1 MNHINVGMLA
11 AISCFG
17 WIGMFVAKKKIN
29 LFTGNCLGLV
39 YHLALL
45 PVVASLPAPDWIK
58 AAGFFW
64 VLCDAL
70 IDVASINKMSEE
82 NVWALRMGVHIPA
95 SIWIFGTAS
104 SMSFPG
110 LAIGYA
116 LSLLLATHAIIG
128 PYIPKSK
135 MVLFVFVLPLMS
147 AWLLIISL
155 KHF

>member
-1 MNHINVGMLA
+1 MNHINIGLLA

-17 WIGMFVAKKKIN
+17 WIGMFFAKKKIN
-29 LFTGNCLGLV
+29 LFIGNCLGLV

-45 PVVASLPAPDWIK
+45 PVVAFLPAPEWIK

-82 NVWALRMGVHIPA
+82 NIWALRMGVHIPA
-95 SIWIFGTAS
+95 SIWILGAS
-104 SMSFPG
+104 ISMNFPG
-110 LAIGYA
+110 LAIGYV
-116 LSLLLATHAIIG
+116 LSLLLATHAIVG

-135 MVLFVFVLPLMS
+135 KVLLVFVLPLMT
-147 AWLLIISL
+147 AWLIFISL
-155 KHF
+155 THF